1 MGQRRQYHELRDA
14 VMAGLTSLMT
24 WPESLS
30 RVSVILISSAM
41 IILIGLLDYV
51 LGWQISL
58 SAVYVYPIAI
68 TAWYVGPSFAYALAI
83 LSVGLFTAGDLAA
96 GFPFSGWLIPTW
108 NAVVRLVFYAILI
121 HMLDYIRSMA
131 TRLEAGVLERTSDL
145 RREIA
150 ERERL
155 ERELLEVGG
164 RERRR
169 LGFDLHDG
177 LGQHLTGTALAVQVL
192 REKLERRQAPEAAE
206 AARAVDLIEVGIA
219 LSRKLAKGLQPVEM
233 HAGGLMQALQEFAA
247 ATTQLFSVSCRFECE
262 SPILFADASIA
273 DHLYHIARE
282 AAGNAIKHGRA
293 RNVIISLDARDEGS
307 LLTVRDDGIGIPVS
321 VPKNGGMGLTIMT
334 QRAKLIGA
342 SFDIRR
348 IGDRG
353 TIVSCCLPHLP
364 SVAEPAY
371 ASRKQDSH
379 YA

>member
-1 MGQRRQYHELRDA
+1 
-14 VMAGLTSLMT
+14 
-24 WPESLS
+24 
-30 RVSVILISSAM
+30 
-41 IILIGLLDYV
+41 
-51 LGWQISL
+51 L
-58 SAVYVYPIAI
+58 SAVYVYPIAVA
-68 TAWYVGPSFAYALAI
+68 AWYIGPTFAYGLSILA
-83 LSVGLFTAGDLAA
+83 VALFTAGDLAS
-96 GFPFSGWLIPTW
+96 GFPFSSWAIPLW
-108 NAVVRLVFYAILI
+108 NAIVRLVFYAILI

-131 TRLEAGVLERTSDL
+131 TRLEAGVLARTSDL
-145 RREIA
+145 RREIS

-192 REKLERRQAPEAAE
+192 REKLERREAPEAAE

-262 SPILFADASIA
+262 SPILFADASTA

-293 RNVIISLDARDEGS
+293 RNVVISLDARDEGS

-321 VPKNGGMGLTIMT
+321 IPKNGGMGLTIMT
-334 QRAKLIGA
+334 QRAKLVGA
-342 SFDIRR
+342 SFDIRP

-353 TIVSCCLPHLP
+353 TIVSCCLPHSP
-364 SVAEPAY
+364 SVAESGY
-371 ASRKQDSH
+371 AVRKQDSH

>member
-1 MGQRRQYHELRDA
+1 MVGPTR
-14 VMAGLTSLMT
+14 LMT
-24 WPESLS
+24 WPEGHS
-30 RVSVILISSAM
+30 RARVVLISFAM
-41 IILIGLLDYV
+41 VVLIGLVDYA

-68 TAWYVGPSFAYALAI
+68 AAWYIGPTFAYG
-83 LSVGLFTAGDLAA
+83 LSVLSVALFTAGDLAA
-96 GFPFSGWLIPTW
+96 GFPFSSWAIPLW
-108 NAVVRLVFYAILI
+108 NAVVRLAFYAILI

-192 REKLERRQAPEAAE
+192 REKLERREAPEAAE

-262 SPILFADASIA
+262 SPILFADASTA

-307 LLTVRDDGIGIPVS
+307 LLTVRDDGIGIPHQ
-321 VPKNGGMGLTIMT
+321 VPKNGGMGLTSMT

-342 SFDIRR
+342 SFDIRQ
-348 IGDRG
+348 IDGGG
-353 TIVSCCLPHLP
+353 TIVSCCLPHPP
-364 SVAEPAY
+364 SGIETGFAAP
-371 ASRKQDSH
+371 KQDSH